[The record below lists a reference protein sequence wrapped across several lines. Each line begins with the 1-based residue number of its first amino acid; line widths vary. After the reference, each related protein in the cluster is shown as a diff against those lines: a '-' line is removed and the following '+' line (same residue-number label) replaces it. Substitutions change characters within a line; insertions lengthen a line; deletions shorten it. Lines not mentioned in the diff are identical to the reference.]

1 MAEGQK
7 AGGGDGLL
15 DMEKELTCSICTDIL
30 YQPLTLLDCLHTF
43 CGSCLREWFA
53 FQAKAAASNR
63 RTANPCTCPSCR
75 EAVRGTKA
83 DWRLTTLLE
92 GYLKANPDRAKS
104 DEEKEEM
111 RKHYKPGDNVIP
123 KVQMQREESD
133 SEDERL
139 LAEVRDLSMA
149 NVDPETARRR
159 AERTARSGRHRRRE
173 DGASGTAAQYTP
185 EELERTRQPSRWAS
199 QQAQLSESRLR
210 EHNANEPQVE
220 HQPSLRSLL
229 SASPIQSHDVQQEIV
244 QSIYADGL
252 LDGIDIDNL
261 TPQQEEELTERIA
274 EAYRRRQRRR
284 DRSGNGE
291 RRHQTDRSPRPAT
304 AGAETQGRAESQGRH
319 HTRTGSASAQQPRT
333 RPPVSRPHLFEQT
346 LQEPA
351 SRHGRSA
358 SSTSQ
363 RSNRSAS
370 RTDVPTPVAPASRS
384 ATDLSERPVT
394 AEAARERRRRM
405 SSNARSS
412 TDPQDGQLR
421 TQVHRVRAASGNN
434 RDIRSEVVQPGHPL
448 EVVRRQAGPTNN
460 SSPSLLPTLSSNTAP
475 ASHNVVRP
483 ATSSAAFAPEH
494 IASATP
500 IPEVICHA
508 HAAHPAAPSVSCKRC
523 NKADIQYTL
532 HYHCPWCR
540 NGTFDLCLSCYREGQ
555 GCDHWYGFGYMAYER
570 WRRLAPP
577 EGWPTG
583 SERPHT
589 LSPRQYTKHE
599 PSQGSRELEELQ
611 EGAFCESCLAL
622 ANDCYWYCF
631 YCLEGAWGFCN
642 ACVQQ
647 GRHCTH
653 PLLPVA
659 HQNSLRQ
666 AHPDPTKATFVQMPH
681 LRQDS
686 YVVLPVLTDCDI
698 CRRPIPPN
706 STRFHCYQCSNGD
719 YDICT
724 ECYYSLV
731 ATGKISQANGPNGWR
746 RCLQGHRMTVVG
758 YQDMPEGGQ
767 QRVTVREQVDGRRH
781 KDEIDNKGTQAHLTA
796 APPPADSS
804 LGARCLSLWSYFP
817 REGVADELTFPK
829 NAEVTEVD
837 DMNGDWSIGVYAG
850 NVGLF
855 PSNHVR
861 KL

>member
-7 AGGGDGLL
+7 SGDGGDGLL

-53 FQAKAAASNR
+53 WQAASATTNR
-63 RTANPCTCPSCR
+63 RTTHPYTCPSCR
-75 EAVRGTKA
+75 DSVRGTKA

-104 DEEKEEM
+104 DDEKEEM
-111 RKHYKPGDNVIP
+111 RKHYKPGDNVTP
-123 KVQMQREESD
+123 KVEIRREESD

-159 AERTARSGRHRRRE
+159 ADRAARSGRHRRRE
-173 DGASGTAAQYTP
+173 DGASGTNTQYRS
-185 EELERTRQPSRWAS
+185 LQ
-199 QQAQLSESRLR
+199 
-210 EHNANEPQVE
+210 EHDADEPQVE

-229 SASPIQSHDVQQEIV
+229 SASPIQSLDVQQEIV
-244 QSIYADGL
+244 RSIYADGL

-261 TPQQEEELTERIA
+261 TPEQEEELTERIA

-284 DRSGNGE
+284 DRSGTRE
-291 RRHQTDRSPRPAT
+291 RRTRNERSPPQRT
-304 AGAETQGRAESQGRH
+304 SAGAENQSRH
-319 HTRTGSASAQQPRT
+319 HARTESASSQQPRT
-333 RPPVSRPHLFEQT
+333 RPPVSRPHLFEQN

-351 SRHGRSA
+351 TRHGRSV
-358 SSTSQ
+358 SSTRQ
-363 RSNRSAS
+363 RANRSAS
-370 RTDVPTPVAPASRS
+370 RTDGSTPVTPASRS
-384 ATDLSERPVT
+384 ATDLSERPTT
-394 AEAARERRRRM
+394 AEAARDRRRRL
-405 SSNARSS
+405 SSNARST
-412 TDPQDGQLR
+412 TDPQGDQLR
-421 TQVHRVRAASGNN
+421 TDARRMRATSGNN
-434 RDIRSEVVQPGHPL
+434 RDVSSEVIQSAHPL
-448 EVVRRQAGPTNN
+448 EVMRRQAGPANN
-460 SSPSLLPTLSSNTAP
+460 SSPSLPTSFSNTAP
-475 ASHNVVRP
+475 TSQFAVRP
-483 ATSSAAFAPEH
+483 ATSTAGFAPEH
-494 IASATP
+494 IASTTPVPELVSATHTVP
-500 IPEVICHA
+500 IT
-508 HAAHPAAPSVSCKRC
+508 PSLSCKHC

-540 NGTFDLCLSCYREGQ
+540 NGSFDLCLSCYRDGQ

-583 SERPHT
+583 YERPHT
-589 LSPRQYTKHE
+589 LVPRRYVKQERPLSSQE
-599 PSQGSRELEELQ
+599 PEQLQ
-611 EGAFCESCLAL
+611 EGAFCESCSAF
-622 ANDCYWYCF
+622 ANECYWYCF
-631 YCLEGAWGFCN
+631 HCLEGAWGFCN
-642 ACVQQ
+642 ACAQQ

-666 AHPDPTKATFVQMPH
+666 AHPDPAKASFAQMPH

-706 STRFHCYQCSNGD
+706 STRFHCHQCSNGD

-731 ATGKISQANGPNGWR
+731 ATGKISQANGPNSWR
-746 RCLQGHRMTVVG
+746 RCLQGHRMTIVG

-767 QRVTVREQVDGRRH
+767 QRVIVRGQVGGRRH
-781 KDEIDNKGTQAHLTA
+781 KDEDADVAKARSTA

-829 NAEVTEVD
+829 NAEVTEMD

>member
-1 MAEGQK
+1 M
-7 AGGGDGLL
+7 
-15 DMEKELTCSICTDIL
+15 
-30 YQPLTLLDCLHTF
+30 
-43 CGSCLREWFA
+43 
-53 FQAKAAASNR
+53 
-63 RTANPCTCPSCR
+63 
-75 EAVRGTKA
+75 
-83 DWRLTTLLE
+83 TTLLE

-104 DEEKEEM
+104 EEEKDEM
-111 RKHYKPGDNVIP
+111 RKHYKPGDDVIP
-123 KVQMQREESD
+123 KVDIRREESD

-159 AERTARSGRHRRRE
+159 AERAARSGRHIRRE
-173 DGASGTAAQYTP
+173 DGASGRNVHHRP
-185 EELERTRQPSRWAS
+185 EEPGRTEQPSQWAL

-210 EHNANEPQVE
+210 EHNAHEPQVE

-229 SASPIQSHDVQQEIV
+229 SASPIQSQDVQLEIV

-284 DRSGNGE
+284 DRSGNRE
-291 RRHQTDRSPRPAT
+291 RRPQPDPSPRPST
-304 AGAETQGRAESQGRH
+304 AGAETRSRARSHGRH
-319 HTRTGSASAQQPRT
+319 HTRTDSASAQQHRT
-333 RPPVSRPHLFEQT
+333 RPPVSRPHLFEQH
-346 LQEPA
+346 LREPVT
-351 SRHGRSA
+351 RHGRSA
-358 SSTSQ
+358 SSISQ
-363 RSNRSAS
+363 HSTRSAS
-370 RTDVPTPVAPASRS
+370 RTDGSIPVAAASRS

-394 AEAARERRRRM
+394 AEAARDRRRRM

-412 TDPQDGQLR
+412 TDSPDGQ
-421 TQVHRVRAASGNN
+421 VRAQVRRPRAGSGDNY
-434 RDIRSEVVQPGHPL
+434 DVRSEALQPAHPL
-448 EVVRRQAGPTNN
+448 EVVRRQGQTGNN
-460 SSPSLLPTLSSNTAP
+460 SSPSLATLSGNTVL
-475 ASHNVVRP
+475 ASQNAVRP
-483 ATSSAAFAPEH
+483 VASTAAFAPEH

-500 IPEVICHA
+500 VPELASDA
-508 HAAHPAAPSVSCKRC
+508 HTAHLAVPSVTCKRC
-523 NKADIQYTL
+523 DKADIQYTL
-532 HYHCPWCR
+532 HYHCTWCR
-540 NGTFDLCLSCYREGQ
+540 KGDFDVCLDCYRDGQ

-570 WRRLAPP
+570 WRRVAPP
-577 EGWPTG
+577 EGWPPG
-583 SERPHT
+583 YERPHT
-589 LSPRQYTKHE
+589 LSPRRYVKHE
-599 PSQGSRELEELQ
+599 TSHGIRMPEQLQ
-611 EGAFCESCLAL
+611 DGAFCDSCFAF
-622 ANDCYWYCF
+622 ANDCYWYCY
-631 YCLEGAWGFCN
+631 YCLEGAWGYCN

-681 LRQDS
+681 LKQDS
-686 YVVLPVLTDCDI
+686 YVVLPILTDCDI

-731 ATGKISQANGPNGWR
+731 ATGKICQANGPSGWR
-746 RCLQGHRMTVVG
+746 RCLQAHRMAVVG
-758 YQDMPEGGQ
+758 YQDMPEGGH
-767 QRVTVREQVDGRRH
+767 QRVTVREQVGGRRH
-781 KDEIDNKGTQAHLTA
+781 KDDTDANSTELTA
-796 APPPADSS
+796 APPPADKS

-817 REGVADELTFPK
+817 KGATDELTFPK
-829 NAEVTEVD
+829 NAEVTEVND
-837 DMNGDWSIGVYAG
+837 LNGDWSVGVYDG